1 MPRPPDWSAINL
13 GEDPT
18 PGDPDELQALI
29 DSQAELLTIADEID
43 TGLTNLMN
51 EHSES
56 FKGKT
61 ADALRD
67 LMDNRLRN
75 YVDGFRD
82 AHQAVQ
88 DALVTYRSAMIEQQ
102 GIADA
107 ALTAAQG
114 LDEDD
119 EEGRETQKSKA
130 EEARE
135 ALESAAQTAGEALN
149 AAAYDIPS
157 PVDECAEF
165 WKFLTFFA
173 IALILPAI
181 ILGGPVALAALAIN
195 AALLVKTAIDFANG
209 DASITELV
217 LSIIGVLVPTTRGIN
232 ITKIGSTFKNW
243 GKTTFA
249 PMKNMNSLGKFIY
262 LTDLVG
268 RGMLW
273 VPMQFGRGIAWLAV
287 SGFNGLRGAGHF
299 TGFAFDTLK
308 AGWGANGLAG
318 LGQSAVNITRW
329 TGSTALYRISNAT
342 GFGGYVVSHFKGFG
356 PLAIIAPVN
365 AAEMGATFSLTGL
378 GRAFRISLVNRGLGN
393 QFRTGAFVQ
402 GDNVIDIRAIRGF
415 GADGL
420 PIVDATKLARY
431 QPAGFAGT
439 QSFSGIAHVI
449 NLADA
454 GRFGQGVTNGAGG
467 FALPDLPSMPPIS
480 LHFAGRGLDIGISG
494 MPGPA
499 LGSNVFDMPSMN
511 TGGLVGATPPSVV
524 VHMPGPGGQPVGV
537 AVPLLPEG
545 FAGGTR
551 TGDLTLTINM
561 DAFTPIR
568 VTYGQNGIT
577 ITPAT
582 ADGRMPA
589 ISIANM
595 PQLGDMSVVSPNAIH
610 IPTANLNPGAGVVDA
625 NVGQGLGNL
634 PATAPRLDGDGLALD
649 LNLPSMPSLRLNFAD
664 QGMSLSMPDVNLAGA
679 SRPMLD
685 LGPVEMPNMQGLN
698 TSMPALADNVSI
710 APPTAAQIDNVTVA
724 NAMPDGVSIAAPNP
738 SQLDVNLGNT
748 NSFSIN
754 LGEGLQHSL
763 NDAPTVTPAAQSP
776 QLDVT
781 VAPPAAAVTP
791 PPVVA
796 TPPTVRATGAE
807 TAALG
812 DITLNMN
819 GVAPIKI
826 SSIEARP
833 VGLSASNDLS
843 LSNGVRA
850 GDIDVPGGIRAADIP
865 TPADAKFSAAVPAN
879 GANDAGVSRF
889 TEATDG
895 PRPTGTGYTPPTL
908 DSHLAEGVTAAP
920 QPVPVPL
927 AARPETTVTP
937 PAPAPTLEKAVGGG
951 GGGGR
956 SISDLFSGKLW
967 DINPDVAMWRA
978 LEELGITHNAPP
990 PAYFQTVTVNTA
1002 FTSNGSGALNGADDI
1017 PLQNLGSGSNTT
1029 TTNTAQPVANVS
1041 PPITQGTPLPGG
1053 PGTVNSPSQ
1062 VLGPPPASGSTSH
1075 LGTSQPG
1082 PLPSVGSSSSHFT
1095 THGFGGTSSTGALD
1109 DLTELAPPPPPG
1121 RSAEDASGSGGSGST
1136 FTHTPRPLAPQG
1148 AHSVTF
1154 EAAEVN
1160 GVRFATSFDESGAVS
1175 QVQLVTGNGAPIQA
1189 THAAGDP
1196 RGLFRAQQNLG
1207 GGVTRDLSF
1216 RVDGDGVHLVTVER
1230 TASLADAR
1238 FGQVNLVIDDLAPG
1252 GPTVT
1257 GATGPGNVPVTF
1269 AAGDTAG
1276 TVRVHRDFGGG
1287 VSRDLTVR
1295 INDAQPLGLHR
1306 NVDLG
1311 GVQGFTGSS
1320 LRFDELAGGAP
1331 DLVRADGS
1339 VVPGGVTGL
1348 GTHING
1354 HHLVTLNQNRLV
1366 VDGSGTAT
1374 HHVLSLPTPPTT
1386 VPAGRTAADYHL
1398 FAPINDAASGAT
1410 IRGLDGEQLAGV
1422 TRVPQQGHG
1431 TRLVGAGVHVSVDS
1445 TGTQLSRVVELTGHG
1460 GATRNVFVHTP
1471 VGDGAAPTF
1480 RGADGTA
1487 ATGLTHQPGG
1497 NFQQVAGNVTSTY
1510 HPNGT
1515 LIQDVVHHTRGPLVG
1530 QDVTVPNGAPPRV
1543 GTTPGV
1549 AQGTTGT
1556 FRIPVPTG
1564 PHAIVNQAGDLVG
1577 TATQFVGRNGVG
1589 LDAFG
1594 HLPVPPGSATPV
1606 LHTGNG
1612 GAIPAGTVRG
1622 GMVTLPN
1629 PHGNTVHRYDG
1640 SLIEETFRVNG
1651 GPGSVNG
1658 HDLVVRQGNPTA
1670 TITPVGAQRPTAS
1683 ATVVEQFDQV
1693 GTSTGLRLDINGR
1706 GLAIDNH
1713 GNVTHDV
1720 LTINQPGQPAR
1731 YAFVDTTNPA
1741 GVGLRNADGTPAP
1754 NVTITRLPSGDLQVS
1769 TPGNGIVARFGN
1781 DGAFQF
1787 QDTRLPGIGAGGT
1800 DQFVRMRQFENHVDH
1815 RAYELL
1821 DNNRAVVPDRTVLPR
1836 PRTAAN
1842 PNPGFRVN
1850 GEDGAFRLYRQDGH
1864 LDVSVSAPDA
1874 TTKVRDVTLHA
1885 ADGGAPTNL
1894 RVLELSDGVDSRY
1907 LDITNVNA
1915 LQLRGGELT
1924 PITTHGTIHTLPSNG
1939 GYRVDGHG
1947 ARANEWQEYS
1957 TTGKITAQRIDV
1969 FHQGRAVGNQHFL
1982 IDYRTNPDAPTW
1994 TRNSGVAGATAPQ
2007 NPGWFDFGKVDVK
2020 GGERGHVSLLSHS
2033 GAPVFDRRVLPDG
2046 AVLDSHVAAPSLRG
2060 GNGVPYGPGSRDHWS
2075 EIRADGNLGDF
2086 GRRKWSVSGRAWVDY
2101 DNAGN
2106 PVRHFRE
2113 NPQGGHVIA
2122 DMRGMNAHYWSG
2134 STSTWYRFDADY
2146 QQVASG
2152 TRTWSPGRAWIDR
2165 MPDPTTGETKLVHQK
2180 VGRIAGLDNLR
2191 RYTAHDINAN
2201 GSWSAEWKAI
2211 APTGKEVGG
2220 SAALKNGDILTIE
2233 RIAEQRPPNAWR
2245 SVLSSEFRGT
2255 DFGTDQAGWAK
2266 DSRMQVA
2273 RWEQSNNTGVVNHG
2287 VQLTS
2292 QHGHGV
2298 FRISHTGDFVGET
2311 RKLTGGNELTVGDN
2325 VKLPDGVTL
2334 PNGYQAWSEGAGKLE
2349 GHRSFNTADFNG
2361 VTLPPRSGKTGND
2374 VLFVDRFR
2382 TDATHANPFTPTANA
2397 GDWNIA
2403 RVGFKDGTILEYKPR
2418 PTESPAGTTLDFRRT
2433 GHQGN
2438 AGNDWILLDHHG
2450 AVIARQDTFGLD
2462 TNAFRVWSDGNGRWV
2477 GADGSSGVRKYAA
2490 TNDIHYRGWDRH
2502 SFQDFMD
2509 GQLVREHR
2517 LLADGTTL
2525 DAFKLP
2531 HTPGQPPAWRWNKI
2545 DADGSVRGFG
2555 NQDARVR
2562 QWFDSRGNVLGD
2574 WQRGARWV
2582 DNLNEGGVT
2591 LRIQEIP
2598 AFARSGNPAR
2608 DILTIEPFRVREYV
2622 AKPDGLD
2629 AARGADAYRAWKE
2642 HDAGAVVR
2650 EMKRLSDGSFLET
2663 ETWQK
2668 QWRRHVFGDGNGHTV
2683 VTERTIPGNIFQ
2695 RDTFGT
2701 THLVGRETHFI
2712 DFSNEFRG
2720 FTREWNESLR
2730 WSWGPAVT
2738 NRPGTV
2744 RGAES
2749 LYTPFLANNM
2759 GSAAVAFTQEFTLD
2773 FLLNLAVF
2781 GIVSAATGTPFTIT
2795 DVQQAAFGAAIGA
2808 SLKSLSVG
2816 LHNWG
2821 AHRTAWKVGFG
2832 NADQGYAYHFRQ
2844 NDDNWASEFAGNEKV
2859 LRWRGGTYDFFVN
2872 AGVGGLSGFVGAAA
2886 GAAIFGVKDSEG
2898 DRHKLSGGD
2907 ALMYGVVGLVGG
2919 LAGTFSVGAVRGMM
2933 QNTAAARLYHRAGVI
2948 DFLVMPV
2955 LGKLI
2960 DKNLAAFALGPAI
2973 RESLG
2978 IVPPGT
2984 DPSNEQPFDF
2994 TPS

>member
-43 TGLTNLMN
+43 SGLTELMN
-51 EHSES
+51 SHSTT

-75 YVDGFRD
+75 YIDGFRD

-88 DALVTYRSAMIEQQ
+88 DALVTYRGVMIEQQ

-119 EEGRETQKSKA
+119 EEGRETQKGKA

-149 AAAYDIPS
+149 SAAYDIPS

-209 DASITELV
+209 NASITELV

-249 PMKNMNSLGKFIY
+249 PMTHMNNLGKFIY
-262 LTDLVG
+262 LTNLVG

-299 TGFAFDTLK
+299 TGFAFDTLR

-318 LGQSAVNITRW
+318 LGQSAVNLTRW

-402 GDNVIDIRAIRGF
+402 GSNVIDIRAIRGF
-415 GADGL
+415 GSDGL

-499 LGSNVFDMPSMN
+499 LGSNVFDMPAMN

-568 VTYGQNGIT
+568 VTYGQNGVT
-577 ITPAT
+577 IAPAT

-595 PQLGDMSVVSPNAIH
+595 PQLGDMSVVPPSGVT
-610 IPTANLNPGAGVVDA
+610 IPTANLNPGAGIVDA
-625 NVGQGLGNL
+625 GAGQGLGNL
-634 PATAPRLDGDGLALD
+634 PATAPRLGGDGLALD

-664 QGMSLSMPDVNLAGA
+664 QGMSLSMPEVNLAGA

-710 APPTAAQIDNVTVA
+710 APPTAAQLDNVTVA
-724 NAMPDGVSIAAPNP
+724 NALPDGVSIAAPNP

-833 VGLSASNDLS
+833 VGLSATNDLS

-865 TPADAKFSAAVPAN
+865 TPADAKLSAAAPAN
-879 GANDAGVSRF
+879 GANDAGVTRF

-908 DSHLAEGVTAAP
+908 DSHLAEGVTTAP

-927 AARPETTVTP
+927 AARPETTATP
-937 PAPAPTLEKAVGGG
+937 PAPAPTPEKAVGGG
-951 GGGGR
+951 GGGGGR
-956 SISDLFSGKLW
+956 SVSDLFSGKLW

-990 PAYFQTVTVNTA
+990 PAYFQTLTVNTA
-1002 FTSNGSGALNGADDI
+1002 FTPNGSGALNGADDI
-1017 PLQNLGSGSNTT
+1017 PLQNLGSGSNATT
-1029 TTNTAQPVANVS
+1029 TNVS

-1053 PGTVNSPSQ
+1053 SGTVN
-1062 VLGPPPASGSTSH
+1062 
-1075 LGTSQPG
+1075 
-1082 PLPSVGSSSSHFT
+1082 
-1095 THGFGGTSSTGALD
+1095 TGLD
-1109 DLTELAPPPPPG
+1109 DLTEIAPPPPPG
-1121 RSAEDASGSGGSGST
+1121 RSTEDASGSGSGST
-1136 FTHTPRPLAPQG
+1136 VTHTPRPLAPQG
-1148 AHSVTF
+1148 AHSINF
-1154 EAAEVN
+1154 QADGMN
-1160 GVRFATSFDESGAVS
+1160 GVRFATSFDENGAVS
-1175 QVQLVTGNGAPIQA
+1175 QVQLITGNGAPVQA

-1216 RVDGDGVHLVTVER
+1216 RVDGDGVQLVTVER
-1230 TASLADAR
+1230 TASLTDAR
-1238 FGQVNLVIDDLAPG
+1238 FGQVNLRIDDLAPG

-1257 GATGPGNVPVTF
+1257 GATGPGNAPVTF
-1269 AAGDTAG
+1269 AAGDAAG
-1276 TVRVHRDFGGG
+1276 TTVRVHRDFGGG

-1295 INDAQPLGLHR
+1295 ISDAQPLGLHR

-1348 GTHING
+1348 GTHLNG
-1354 HHLVTLNQNRLV
+1354 HHLVTLNHNRLV
-1366 VDGSGTAT
+1366 VDGGGTAT

-1398 FAPINDAASGAT
+1398 FAPINDTASGAT

-1471 VGDGAAPTF
+1471 VGGGAAPTF

-1497 NFQQVAGNVTSTY
+1497 NVQQVAGNVTSTY

-1577 TATQFVGRNGVG
+1577 TAAQFVGRNGVG

-1651 GPGSVNG
+1651 GPGSING

-1683 ATVVEQFDQV
+1683 ATVVEQFDQA

-1706 GLAIDNH
+1706 GLAIDNN

-1720 LTINQPGQPAR
+1720 LTINQPGQPTR

-1787 QDTRLPGIGAGGT
+1787 QDTRLPGTGAGGT
-1800 DQFVRMRQFENHVDH
+1800 DQFVRMRQFENHVDL

-1836 PRTAAN
+1836 PQTAAN

-1864 LDVSVSAPDA
+1864 LDVSVSAPHA
-1874 TTKVRDVTLHA
+1874 TTNVRNVTLHA

-1907 LDITNVNA
+1907 LDITNANA

-1924 PITTHGTIHTLPSNG
+1924 PITTHGTIHTLPNGG

-1957 TTGKITAQRIDV
+1957 TTGKITQQRIDV

-2020 GGERGHVSLLSHS
+2020 GAERGHVSLLSHS

-2075 EIRADGNLGDF
+2075 EIRADGNLGEF

-2101 DNAGN
+2101 NNAGN

-2245 SVLSSEFRGT
+2245 SVLSSEFRGMTFRT
-2255 DFGTDQAGWAK
+2255 DVTDWAK
-2266 DSRMQVA
+2266 DSRMQIA
-2273 RWEQSNNTGVVNHG
+2273 RWEQSSGGTTVNHG
-2287 VQLTS
+2287 IQFTS

-2311 RKLTGGNELTVGDN
+2311 RKLTNGNELTVGDN

-2334 PNGYQAWSEGAGKLE
+2334 PNRYQPWSEGADKLQ
-2349 GHRSFNTADFNG
+2349 GHRSFNPADFNN
-2361 VTLPPRSGKTGND
+2361 VRLPAGSGKTGND
-2374 VLFVDRFR
+2374 VLFVDRFHVNR
-2382 TDATHANPFTPTANA
+2382 AHADPFSPTANA
-2397 GDWNIA
+2397 GDWQIA
-2403 RVGFKDGTILEYKPR
+2403 RVGFTDGTMLEYRPR
-2418 PTESPAGTTLDFRRT
+2418 PLERTPFDVGDDLDFRRMS
-2433 GHQGN
+2433 HQDGS
-2438 AGNDWILLDHHG
+2438 ADWIITDPHA
-2450 AVIARQDTFGLD
+2450 AVVARQDTFGLGD
-2462 TNAFRVWSDGNGRWV
+2462 DAVQIRSDGVNRWSGPNGS
-2477 GADGSSGVRKYAA
+2477 GGVRKYAA

-2502 SFQDFMD
+2502 SFQDFD
-2509 GQLVREHR
+2509 GTGQLVREHR
-2517 LLADGTTL
+2517 LLADGVTL
-2525 DAFKLP
+2525 DAWRV
-2531 HTPGQPPAWRWNKI
+2531 PGDANHPPSWRWNKI
-2545 DADGSVRGFG
+2545 GADGQVQRFG
-2555 NQDARVR
+2555 DQDVRVR
-2562 QWFDSRGNVLGD
+2562 RWYDDSGRLSND
-2574 WQRGARWV
+2574 WKPGARWA
-2582 DNLNEGGVT
+2582 DHLDSEGAI
-2591 LRIQEIP
+2591 RIQEIP
-2598 AFARSGNPAR
+2598 AFAKSGNPAR

-2629 AARGADAYRAWKE
+2629 AARGADAYRGWKE
-2642 HDAGAVVR
+2642 YDAGVAVR
-2650 EMKRLSDGSFLET
+2650 ETKRLPDGSFLET

-2720 FTREWNESLR
+2720 FTREWGESLR

-2738 NRPGTV
+2738 NRPGAV

-2759 GSAAVAFTQEFTLD
+2759 GSVGVALTQEFALD
-2773 FLLNLAVF
+2773 FLLNLTVF

-2795 DVQQAAFGAAIGA
+2795 DVQQAAFNAAISAGV
-2808 SLKSLSVG
+2808 KSLSAG

-2821 AHRTAWKVGFG
+2821 AHRGTWKVGFG
-2832 NADQGYAYHFRQ
+2832 NKDQGYAYNFRQ
-2844 NDDNWASEFAGNEKV
+2844 NDDAWASEWAGNEKV
-2859 LRWRGGTYDFFVN
+2859 LRWRGGTYDFFLN
-2872 AGVGGLSGFVGAAA
+2872 AGIGGLSGFAAGAA

-2898 DRHKLSGGD
+2898 NRHKLEGG
-2907 ALMYGVVGLVGG
+2907 AAAFYGLAGFAGG
-2919 LAGTFSVGAVRGMM
+2919 LAGAFSVGAIRGMM
-2933 QNTAAARLYHRAGVI
+2933 QNTMAARLYHRAGVI

-2955 LGKLI
+2955 IGKLM
-2960 DKNLAAFALGPAI
+2960 DKSIAMFWLGPDI
-2973 RESLG
+2973 RASLG
-2978 IVPPGT
+2978 ITSPQPEPDGQ
-2984 DPSNEQPFDF
+2984 DPNNSQGGAGQ
-2994 TPS
+2994 